1 MLTYSEEPLKAKPIS
16 AEELKK
22 QERMRDVNLLLQ
34 QIVEREEVALKLIID
49 SLIDVG
55 TINYANHKLH
65 NPPLNKI
72 MKILVGYVKP
82 VARMAALFWLKRNLP
97 NLLTAWLEGK
107 VSFGPVPVNDNQTS
121 TGDLEA
127 VMVREVQVPDELVSV
142 NTLPNID
149 SPQSP

>member
-1 MLTYSEEPLKAKPIS
+1 MLTSYSEEPFNAKLIA

-22 QERMRDVNLLLQ
+22 QERMRDVTLLLQ

-55 TINYANHKLH
+55 SINYANNKLH

-72 MKILVGYVKP
+72 TKVLVGYIKP
-82 VARMAALFWLKRNLP
+82 VARIVALYWLKKNLP

-107 VSFGPVPVNDNQTS
+107 VSFEAVPINQDEAL
-121 TGDLEA
+121 TGDLETVEPTENNPQPRNPA
-127 VMVREVQVPDELVSV
+127 
-142 NTLPNID
+142 TTTPNLD
-149 SPQSP
+149 DLA